1 MNIMNNYGSLVGR
14 VFISALFLM
23 AGVSKITG
31 YASTQGYMQA
41 MGVPEVL
48 LPLVIVLEVLG
59 SFAIIIGYKTKVAAF
74 LLAGFSIIS
83 AFVFHF
89 NFADQMQ
96 SVMFMKNIAIA
107 GGFLFLVV
115 NGPGLLSLDNK
126 LANK

>member
-1 MNIMNNYGSLVGR
+1 MNNYGSLVGR

-59 SFAIIIGYKTKVAAF
+59 SFAIIIGYKTKVTAF